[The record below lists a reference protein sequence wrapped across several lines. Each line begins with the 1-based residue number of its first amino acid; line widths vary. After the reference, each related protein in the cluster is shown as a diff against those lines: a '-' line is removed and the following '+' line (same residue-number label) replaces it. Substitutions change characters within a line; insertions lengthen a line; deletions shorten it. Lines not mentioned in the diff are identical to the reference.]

1 MRSLGEVAVF
11 ASKDT
16 EVWRVVS
23 KEAELAVSLPTT
35 VTEISVTLWTG
46 HVVTPFGSLDVD
58 LDEQKERKNIIFPP
72 FLSTGK
78 RALPRAVHLPEE
90 KKVQATPCKVSTCI
104 N

>member
-1 MRSLGEVAVF
+1 MWSLGEVAVF

-46 HVVTPFGSLDVD
+46 HVVTPFSSLDVD
-58 LDEQKERKNIIFPP
+58 LYEQKEKRNIILPP

-78 RALPRAVHLPEE
+78 RAPPGAVHVPDE
-90 KKVQATPCKVSTCI
+90 KKLQATPC
-104 N
+104 